1 MDITNVKA
9 LFFTGAGTTKQVTER
24 FVQACGL
31 PADLFDVTPFGA
43 EVPTCTAHDLAVF
56 AVPSY
61 GGRIPAPMAE
71 RISRISGDNTPAV
84 LLVTYG
90 NRAIDDTLIE
100 LADAVSER
108 GCIPVAGCAVVAHH
122 SLMVNVAEGR
132 PDADDLA
139 VLDACAASVVERLG
153 AAATVRGAELG
164 TIPGNRPYRAFG
176 GVPFHPEAA
185 SDVCVSCGAC
195 AAQCPVRAIDPAA
208 PSTTDIERCISCM
221 RCIAA
226 CPVGARSISGGDALT
241 AARTAFAEK
250 CAQRQESYTVM

>member
-1 MDITNVKA
+1 MERYASGIDHATSR
-9 LFFTGAGTTKQVTER
+9 GAQ
-24 FVQACGL
+24 
-31 PADLFDVTPFGA
+31 
-43 EVPTCTAHDLAVF
+43 H
-56 AVPSY
+56 
-61 GGRIPAPMAE
+61 GRH
-71 RISRISGDNTPAV
+71 ISRISGDNTPAV

-108 GCIPVAGCAVVAHH
+108 GCIPVAGCAMAAHH

-139 VLDACAASVVERLG
+139 VLDTCAASVVERLG
-153 AAATVRGAELG
+153 AAATVRDAELG

-185 SDVCVSCGAC
+185 ADVCVSCGAC

-226 CPVGARSISGGDALT
+226 CPVGARAISGGDALA